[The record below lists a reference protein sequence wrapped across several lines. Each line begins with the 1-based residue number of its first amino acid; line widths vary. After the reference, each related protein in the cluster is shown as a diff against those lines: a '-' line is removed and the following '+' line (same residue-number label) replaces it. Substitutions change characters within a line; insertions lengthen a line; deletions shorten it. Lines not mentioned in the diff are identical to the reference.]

1 MKKVLAIAFAA
12 ATMAVGASAQSP
24 DGQFGIGAT
33 AGYVNGAQLQYA
45 ISPAFHL
52 GTTIGLEITDGAT
65 GLVFGPYGK
74 FILAGSK
81 EFKPYILGQLAI
93 MRQSAKDG
101 LGNTSSTTNTSLIA
115 GAGAEY
121 FITPNFGVFGTI
133 PVLSLPFE
141 DGATVSFG
149 VLSPTVGI
157 EWFFD

>member
-24 DGQFGIGAT
+24 DQQFGIGAT
-33 AGYVNGAQLQYA
+33 VGSINGAQVQYA

-52 GTTIGLEITDGAT
+52 GTMVGLSIEDGGT
-65 GLVFGPYGK
+65 SFSFGPYGK

-93 MRQSAKDG
+93 MRAPSTDG
-101 LGNTSSTTNTSLIA
+101 FGNSTSTTRTRLLA

-121 FITPNFGVFGTI
+121 FITPNFGLFATV

-149 VLSPTVGI
+149 ILAPTVGV